1 MNVAIV
7 YFSLEG
13 NTKYVAEKIA
23 KVLDADMIQLI
34 PVKEYPTGKVS
45 KFFWGGK
52 SATFKEIPKLEA
64 YRFDSQNYDLVL
76 LGTPI

>member
-1 MNVAIV
+1 MKVAVV

-34 PVKEYPTGKVS
+34 PVK
-45 KFFWGGK
+45 
-52 SATFKEIPKLEA
+52 
-64 YRFDSQNYDLVL
+64 
-76 LGTPI
+76 